1 MDTNGEQQNHSL
13 HCGSDTFFHRLKYL
27 MCCFEAGGQRTI
39 SKYFL
44 WNNHTGRKWGLWWKY
59 SYFWLSLTHSA
70 LKNHW
75 LHQWYTLGKTIPSF
89 SNSFATIMPCSLVQV
104 EGGRVNWCNAGLTV
118 VTQDKEAAI
127 WNIISMFK
135 LWLKYMYGCEL
146 NLSGTIPMVNLAP
159 QLRHLKEISQ
169 NHFQHLIHLER
180 HFTNKCGIS
189 TSWGPAIMLTEKS
202 LKLNPLTS
210 VITGRSDSLLTCYL
224 LSRHLSLLFTSQKCA
239 VPTFSHVW
247 PHRDKITPVSC
258 FVDERFGLCCNHL
271 HLVWFCI
278 SF

>member
-135 LWLKYMYGCEL
+135 LWLKYMYTWVWTESFRNYPHGEF
-146 NLSGTIPMVNLAP
+146 S
-159 QLRHLKEISQ
+159 S
-169 NHFQHLIHLER
+169 
-180 HFTNKCGIS
+180 
-189 TSWGPAIMLTEKS
+189 PAQ
-202 LKLNPLTS
+202 
-210 VITGRSDSLLTCYL
+210 
-224 LSRHLSLLFTSQKCA
+224 TSQRNFSESLPTSDTFGKTFHQQMRIFNLLRSRNNVDRKVLEAKSPDISNHRTKWLTVDMLSA
-239 VPTFSHVW
+239 VPPLV
-247 PHRDKITPVSC
+247 
-258 FVDERFGLCCNHL
+258 LAL
-271 HLVWFCI
+271 HLPKMCCTDIFSCLASSW
-278 SF
+278 